1 MNKNI
6 WTRHKIK
13 RLVIIFI
20 PIVFAIFLFGSLMM
34 SRKEPEKLPPQ
45 EKARAVRIIKMQPVE
60 FIPRAVGF
68 GTVEPDQVWNAVAEV
83 SGKVVE
89 TSPLL
94 EKGAFCR
101 PGEVLIRIAPEEY
114 HLVIMQMEADIQ
126 ETIAQLA
133 ELKRQEENFKASLK
147 IEEKTLGL
155 IRNELER
162 NKKLFERRVISS
174 SEYERQE
181 QVYNTQLTKI
191 QNLKNSLKLI
201 PANRRKLNA
210 KQSSDEARLKDA
222 KLDLEYTAIQ
232 APFDCRISAVKVE
245 KGQFV
250 SRGEVLATADGT
262 RVVEI
267 TGQFPIDKLI
277 SLFKDDAAKIPSD
290 VFKPQE
296 IKEFHKLTPVVRFS
310 SGDFYTSWEARFVRS
325 DATIDPVTRT
335 VGIIVAVDN
344 PYKHKQQKDQPPL
357 VRGMFC
363 EVEIKGTKIPNA
375 FVIPRIALH
384 AGHVF
389 VIGQDKRLVK
399 KPVEIDFTQS
409 NLIVIKQGLQSG
421 DMVVVSDLIPAIEG
435 MLLKPMVD
443 EKLELRLMAEAR
455 GDTPI
460 K

>member
-1 MNKNI
+1 
-6 WTRHKIK
+6 
-13 RLVIIFI
+13 
-20 PIVFAIFLFGSLMM
+20 
-34 SRKEPEKLPPQ
+34 
-45 EKARAVRIIKMQPVE
+45 
-60 FIPRAVGF
+60 
-68 GTVEPDQVWNAVAEV
+68 
-83 SGKVVE
+83 VE
-89 TSPLL
+89 TSTLL

-101 PGEVLIRIAPEEY
+101 PGETLIRIAPEEY
-114 HLVIMQMEADIQ
+114 HLVITQMEADIQ

-133 ELKRQEENFKASLK
+133 ELKRQDENFKASLK
-147 IEEKTLGL
+147 IEEKTLEL
-155 IRNELER
+155 IRRELER
-162 NKKLFERRVISS
+162 NKKLFKRGVISS
-174 SEYERQE
+174 SEHERQE

-267 TGQFPIDKLI
+267 TGQFLFDKLMNV
-277 SLFKDDAAKIPSD
+277 FGNNAAEMPSD
-290 VFKPQE
+290 VFKP
-296 IKEFHKLTPVVRFS
+296 KELEELHELTPVLRFS
-310 SGDFYTSWEARFVRS
+310 SGNFCTTWEARFVRS
-325 DATIDPVTRT
+325 DASIDPVTRT

-421 DMVVVSDLIPAIEG
+421 DTVVVSDIIPAIEG
-435 MLLKPMVD
+435 MLLEPMVD
-443 EKLELRLMAEAR
+443 EKLELQLITEAR

>member
-1 MNKNI
+1 MDKNI
-6 WTRHKIK
+6 WTRHKII
-13 RLVIIFI
+13 RLAIIFI
-20 PIVFAIFLFGSLMM
+20 PIVFAIFLFGSLVM
-34 SRKEPEKLPPQ
+34 SRKEPEKLPQ
-45 EKARAVRIIKMQPVE
+45 KEKARAVRIIRMQLVE
-60 FIPRAVGF
+60 FIPRAVGY

-89 TSPLL
+89 TSTLL

-101 PGEVLIRIAPEEY
+101 PGETLIRVAPEEY
-114 HLVIMQMEADIQ
+114 HLVITQMEADIQ

-133 ELKRQEENFKASLK
+133 ELKRQEQNLKASLK
-147 IEEKTLGL
+147 IEEKTLEL
-155 IRNELER
+155 IRRELER
-162 NKKLFERRVISS
+162 NKKLFKRRVISS

-210 KQSSDEARLKDA
+210 KLSSDEARLKDA
-222 KLDLEYTAIQ
+222 KLDLEYTTIQ

-277 SLFKDDAAKIPSD
+277 NVFRNDAAKMPSD

-296 IKEFHKLTPVVRFS
+296 IREIHNLTPVVRFS
-310 SGDFYTSWEARFVRS
+310 SGDFSTFWEARFVRS

-363 EVEIKGTKIPNA
+363 EVEIKGRKIPNVL
-375 FVIPRIALH
+375 VIPRMALH
-384 AGHVF
+384 AGYVF
-389 VIGQDKRLVK
+389 VIGQDERLVR

-409 NLIVIKQGLQSG
+409 NLVVIKLGLQPG
-421 DMVVVSDLIPAIEG
+421 DKVVVSDLIPAIEG
-435 MLLKPMVD
+435 MLLEPVVD
-443 EKLELRLMAEAR
+443 EKLELQLVAEAR
-455 GDTPI
+455 GNTPI